1 MRPPACLAFAGWI
14 CPGRLPPALRGAF
27 AWRTDRATPSA
38 LRAGGRTAC
47 PQGLRRAART
57 GRSCCLRRNQPARPG
72 PLPCCASGARTH
84 PQFLWISRPSSVAI
98 LWCVWGMAACC
109 RNRQCR
115 GLPLARHRAAPGSA
129 SLRPLRGADGPC
141 VSLPPSATSGLRAPL
156 AGHWNW
162 IGRGCACLAR
172 SVQAVTLPARGK
184 LYITC
189 DYAPPT
195 LPGVRSR
202 RSLSVGGP
210 AFGPLNPRYA
220 NLPLNSRQ
228 RARLP
233 PHARHARLRFSFPQA
248 AGFPGPPAAGPR
260 GGRTGA
266 LSACHAWSCAAV
278 WFAAA
283 TAQGADAAG
292 LAGGGT
298 CAALRYRAAASPARP
313 SWPSPPAGLG
323 PAPPFAWHVAL
334 PLVRGLLRQCLRWL
348 PRQGGVRAGC
358 GCMA

>member
-1 MRPPACLAFAGWI
+1 M
-14 CPGRLPPALRGAF
+14 
-27 AWRTDRATPSA
+27 
-38 LRAGGRTAC
+38 
-47 PQGLRRAART
+47 
-57 GRSCCLRRNQPARPG
+57 
-72 PLPCCASGARTH
+72 
-84 PQFLWISRPSSVAI
+84 
-98 LWCVWGMAACC
+98 
-109 RNRQCR
+109 
-115 GLPLARHRAAPGSA
+115 GLPLTRHRAAPGSA

-141 VSLPPSATSGLRAPL
+141 VSLPPSAASGLRAPL

-172 SVQAVTLPARGK
+172 SGQAVTLPARGK

-233 PHARHARLRFSFPQA
+233 PRARHARLRFSFPQA

-260 GGRTGA
+260 GGSTGA

-292 LAGGGT
+292 LARGGT

-313 SWPSPPAGLG
+313 SWPSPPGGARASPALLLGWPVSRVSGALRLCLRLGRWRGGARAGRG
-323 PAPPFAWHVAL
+323 PGPSAVHIATHNFQAC
-334 PLVRGLLRQCLRWL
+334 RQCLLVSLR
-348 PRQGGVRAGC
+348 RSAGTYQVPFFISRN
-358 GCMA
+358 MPVATLVVSVKDL